1 MGVAF
6 WWKLS
11 SHNWGYLQS
20 LCKSTSAGYRA
31 WWTSKGEHTQLQGCP
46 FTCMRDKKFSLA
58 WVNHFHID
66 LGSNPSYLCH
76 QMACEVVTV
85 HQRNEDSIKCTWV
98 TERFL
103 QVPLPGVL
111 KSAIESLD
119 SFLQTSGLDLR
130 HKFLGCP
137 SKFKRHS
144 HGERQLWRLPHCENS
159 KQNSIYCI
167 RGT

>member
-1 MGVAF
+1 MSVKSGFCILHRNLFGWMIQKFGGYSANRF
-6 WWKLS
+6 WFVLM
-11 SHNWGYLQS
+11 
-20 LCKSTSAGYRA
+20 
-31 WWTSKGEHTQLQGCP
+31 QLQGCP

-119 SFLQTSGLDLR
+119 SFLQTSGLDLP

-137 SKFKRHS
+137 SKLKRHS
-144 HGERQLWRLPHCENS
+144 HGERQLWRLPHYENS